1 MVKKHKVVAHDR
13 PEPRDFSGATQL
25 DRCTDVHSLFGMHE
39 EVNAGEL
46 LKILVANRENR
57 CDVNSKTTRKSR
69 AENVNFDFFNKK
81 NTPRERHL
89 REKSFGATFACRRG
103 DGANFRAPRNFC
115 LGGAR
120 AG

>member
-1 MVKKHKVVAHDR
+1 
-13 PEPRDFSGATQL
+13 
-25 DRCTDVHSLFGMHE
+25 MHE

-81 NTPRERHL
+81 NIPRERNL
-89 REKSFGATFACRRG
+89 REKSFGAAFFRMQARG
-103 DGANFRAPRNFC
+103 DGANFRAPRKFC